1 MKRTVF
7 YSWQSDLPAAGNRN
21 VIEEGLKRA
30 IRAIG
35 RDDTAGLEP
44 VLDRDTANLAGAPDI
59 AHSILAKIAVADV
72 FVADVSIINSGAARP
87 SPNPNVLVE
96 LGYAI
101 AELGWDNVV
110 LVQNT
115 AFGGPELL
123 PFDLRGRR
131 TVTYELAAEGNRP
144 EARAL
149 LQGRLETALRTSLEA
164 GLGSNL
170 PAGPGAPLW
179 WGPWI
184 FDPAA
189 TAGGTLFIR
198 EVGPGGFLFDLS
210 VVNGAHSGEI
220 TAYAR
225 ILSADVAYCRLSN
238 GDHQPDGELIFRR
251 SNGPGA
257 RSVQIE
263 EAARCS
269 YYGGAR
275 AHFSGTYIRRAEPW
289 FDRGFLNELELA
301 RLHVLVGHHMD
312 ALRNCTADIGT
323 RDGLEDSP
331 TKVVWGGV
339 AGLYTIM
346 ESIVMCDDRGKMW
359 VAFIDDDSVRYFTNV
374 PEDRE
379 RLPRTLEDWRKS
391 FRDKPVLYCDP
402 VHVVPV
408 QEV

>member
-21 VIEEGLKRA
+21 VIEESLNRA
-30 IRAIG
+30 IRAIR
-35 RDDTAGLEP
+35 RDDTAGVEP

-72 FVADVSIINSGAARP
+72 FVADVSIINTGGKRP
-87 SPNPNVLVE
+87 CPNPNVLVE

-101 AELGWDNVV
+101 AELGWNNVV

-131 TVTYELAAEGNRP
+131 TVTYELANGGNRP

-149 LQGRLETALRTSLEA
+149 LQGRLETALRASLES
-164 GLGSNL
+164 GLGTNL
-170 PAGPGAPLW
+170 PAGPNAPLW
-179 WGPWI
+179 WGRWI
-184 FDPAA
+184 FNPAA

-210 VVNGAHSGEI
+210 VNNGAHSGEI
-220 TAYAR
+220 AAYAR
-225 ILSADVAYCRLSN
+225 ILSADVAYSRLSN
-238 GDHQPDGELIFRR
+238 GDDRPDGELIFRR
-251 SNGPGA
+251 TTGAGA
-257 RSVQIE
+257 RTIQIE

-269 YYGGAR
+269 SYGGAR
-275 AHFSGTYIRRAEPW
+275 AHFGGTYVRRAEPW

-301 RLHVLVGHHMD
+301 RLHGLVGHHMD
-312 ALRNCTADIGT
+312 ALRDCTADIGT
-323 RDGLEDSP
+323 RDGLENSSV
-331 TKVVWGGV
+331 KVVWGGV

-346 ESIVMCDDRGKMW
+346 ESIVMCDDRGQMW
-359 VAFIDDDSVRYFTNV
+359 TAFIDNDCVRYFTNV
-374 PEDRE
+374 LGDRE
-379 RLPRTLEDWRKS
+379 RLPPTLEDWRTS
-391 FRDKPVLYCDP
+391 FQDKPVLYCEP
-402 VHVVPV
+402 VHVVPA
-408 QEV
+408 QEG